1 MPTHKALHK
10 KTMAERAK
18 SAPLRPVIKA
28 LAAFIRHHGLS
39 YDQFRHVCV
48 QARKEVG
55 LTSTRVP
62 KHLTVL
68 LTDAE
73 LVRFFD
79 AVSKGPTRD
88 TIMLRLLYFTA
99 VRVSELVSIKVE
111 DVDWSASKIF
121 ISQGKGKKDRYVL
134 FNAAFGTTLR
144 IHIEHLP
151 RNTVY
156 LFESAQRRHL
166 TDRRVRQLV
175 HHYAKQA
182 GITKRVHPHLL
193 RHQMLT
199 FLTAS
204 GINDAQIQLI
214 SGHSSKKSL
223 EVYQHLSLSNVA
235 DDYQKA
241 VQAAH
246 LP

>member
-1 MPTHKALHK
+1 MPTKH
-10 KTMAERAK
+10 
-18 SAPLRPVIKA
+18 IA
-28 LAAFIRHHGLS
+28 LASLQPAINDLAALIRRHALT

-48 QARKEVG
+48 KARKKVG
-55 LTSTRVP
+55 LLSSRTP
-62 KHLTVL
+62 KRLPVL
-68 LTDAE
+68 LTDSE

-79 AVSKGPTRD
+79 AVSKGPVRD

-99 VRVSELVSIKVE
+99 VRVAELVAIKVQ
-111 DVDWSASKIF
+111 DVDWAASKIY
-121 ISQGKGKKDRYVL
+121 IEQGKGKKDRYVL
-134 FNAAFGTTLR
+134 FNSTFGTGLR
-144 IHIEHLP
+144 LHIEHLP
-151 RNTVY
+151 HNTTY

-199 FLTAS
+199 FLTS
-204 GINDAQIQLI
+204 KGINDAQIQLI

-223 EVYQHLSLSNVA
+223 EVYQHLSLSDVA
-235 DDYQKA
+235 DDYQRA
-241 VQAAH
+241 VQGQP
-246 LP
+246 LT